1 MGSLRTIHFDML
13 SLRENMKPTKTKTTR
28 LFKMMDITEKQL
40 KQAIV
45 WYQQAKSQSDKQ
57 PQQS

>member
-13 SLRENMKPTKTKTTR
+13 SLRENMKPTKTKITR

-45 WYQQAKSQSDKQ
+45 WYQQARSQSDKW
-57 PQQS
+57 SR

>member
-1 MGSLRTIHFDML
+1 ML